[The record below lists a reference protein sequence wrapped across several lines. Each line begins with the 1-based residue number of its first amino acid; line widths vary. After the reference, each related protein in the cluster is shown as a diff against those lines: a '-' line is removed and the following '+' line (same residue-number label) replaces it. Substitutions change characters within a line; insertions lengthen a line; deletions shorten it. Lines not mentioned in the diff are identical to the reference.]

1 MVQCVIMSI
10 LHNLAERR
18 ILEAIREGFLDDLP
32 LRGQP
37 IPREDLSGVPEE
49 LRMGYKILKN
59 AGYLPEELQVK
70 KEMLALQDM
79 MNACTSAEEK
89 EEARRKL
96 SLRRL
101 HFEMLMEKRGGS
113 LAIREYQV
121 KLEAKFSD

>member
-1 MVQCVIMSI
+1 MSI

-18 ILEAIREGFLDDLP
+18 ILEAIKEGALDDLA

-37 IPREDLSGVPEE
+37 IPKEDLSGVPEE

-70 KEMLALQDM
+70 KEILALKDM
-79 MNACTSAEEK
+79 LSACTSPEER
-89 EEARRKL
+89 EEAQRKL

-101 HFEMLMEKRGGS
+101 QFDMLMEKRGS
-113 LAIREYQV
+113 SVAIREYQA

>member
-1 MVQCVIMSI
+1 MYI

-18 ILEAIREGFLDDLP
+18 ILEAIREGALDDLA

-37 IPREDLSGVPEE
+37 IPREDSSGVPEE

-70 KEMLALQDM
+70 KEILSLQDM
-79 MNACTSAEEK
+79 LSACTSEDEQQ
-89 EEARRKL
+89 EAQRKL

-101 HFEMLMEKRGGS
+101 QLDMLMEKRGSS
-113 LAIREYQV
+113 LAIREYQA
-121 KLEAKFSD
+121 KLEGKFSD

>member
-1 MVQCVIMSI
+1 MS
-10 LHNLAERR
+10 LLNNVAERR
-18 ILEAIREGFLDDLP
+18 ILEAIQEGVFDDLA

-59 AGYLPEELQVK
+59 AGYVPEELQLRQ
-70 KEMLALQDM
+70 EILALKDLLS
-79 MNACTSAEEK
+79 ACTSLEEK
-89 EEARRKL
+89 EEARRRL

-101 HFEMLMEKRGGS
+101 QFEMLMEQRGS
-113 LAIREYQV
+113 SVAIREYQS

>member
-1 MVQCVIMSI
+1 MSI

-18 ILEAIREGFLDDLP
+18 ILEAIREGALDDLA

-37 IPREDLSGVPEE
+37 IPREDFSGVPEE

-59 AGYLPEELQVK
+59 AGYLPEELQLQQ
-70 KEMLALQDM
+70 EILALQDLLK
-79 MNACTSAEEK
+79 ACTSAEEQ

-101 HFEMLMEKRGGS
+101 HFEMLMEKRG
-113 LAIREYQV
+113 
-121 KLEAKFSD
+121 

>member
-1 MVQCVIMSI
+1 MSI

-18 ILEAIREGFLDDLP
+18 ILEAIREGALDDLA

-37 IPREDLSGVPEE
+37 IPREDSSGVPEE

-70 KEMLALQDM
+70 QEILSLQDM
-79 MNACTSAEEK
+79 LSACTSEDEQR
-89 EEARRKL
+89 EAQRKL

-101 HFEMLMEKRGGS
+101 QLDMLMEKRGSS
-113 LAIREYQV
+113 LAIREYQA
-121 KLEAKFSD
+121 KLESKFSD

>member
-1 MVQCVIMSI
+1 MSI
-10 LHNLAERR
+10 LNNIAERR
-18 ILEAIREGFLDDLP
+18 ILEAIQEGVLDDLT

-59 AGYLPEELQVK
+59 AGYLPEELQLRQ
-70 KEMLALQDM
+70 EILALQDM
-79 MNACTSAEEK
+79 LNVCTSPEDK
-89 EEARRKL
+89 EETKRKL

-101 HFEMLMEKRGGS
+101 QFEMMMEKRGS
-113 LAIREYQV
+113 SMAIREYQA

>member
-1 MVQCVIMSI
+1 MSI

-18 ILEAIREGFLDDLP
+18 ILEAISDGIFDDLS

-37 IPREDLSGVPEE
+37 IPHEDLSGVPEE

-70 KEMLALQDM
+70 QEILALHDM
-79 MNACTSAEEK
+79 LQACTSAEEK
-89 EEARRKL
+89 EKTRRKL
-96 SLRRL
+96 TLRRL
-101 HFEMLMEKRGGS
+101 QFDMMMEKRGSS
-113 LAIREYQV
+113 LAIREYEA

>member
-1 MVQCVIMSI
+1 MFMSI

-18 ILEAIREGFLDDLP
+18 ILEAIKEGFLDDLT

-37 IPREDLSGVPEE
+37 IHREDLSAVPEE

-59 AGYLPEELQVK
+59 AGYLPEELQLQQ
-70 KEMLALQDM
+70 EILALQDLL
-79 MNACTSAEEK
+79 NACTSAEEQK
-89 EEARRKL
+89 ETRRKL

-101 HFEMLMEKRGGS
+101 HFEMLMEKRGRS
-113 LAIREYQV
+113 LAIREYQA

>member
-1 MVQCVIMSI
+1 MSL

-18 ILEAIREGFLDDLP
+18 ILEAIRDGALDDLT

-70 KEMLALQDM
+70 QEILALQDM
-79 MNACTSAEEK
+79 LSVCTSPEEK
-89 EEARRKL
+89 QETRQKL

-101 HFEMLMEKRGGS
+101 QFEMLMEKRGSS
-113 LAIREYQV
+113 LALREYQA
-121 KLEAKFSD
+121 KLDARFSD